1 MAASS
6 EICDARRQNYK
17 DINQILNVVLV
28 DSDEDI
34 DLGEENSNYN
44 DGSDWEYEAEHP
56 QPTVTFVAD
65 PQSDDIMVDNDNNP
79 DVPEPTPVVEQ
90 AIPAG
95 VMIPEHNTKT
105 DELLDADDTSGGW
118 MISLFQNK
126 DGEVPFVV
134 VKIGVFVPVVVVMDM
149 VYIPVVVQAVWQ
161 MVEPDKLIILI
172 GPGKK

>member
-17 DINQILNVVLV
+17 DINQIPNVVLV

-65 PQSDDIMVDNDNNP
+65 PQSDDIMVDNGNNP

-90 AIPAG
+90 PIPAG
-95 VMIPEHNTKT
+95 VMMPEHNTET
-105 DELLDADDTSGGW
+105 DELLDADDTSGGE
-118 MISLFQNK
+118 MMSLFQNK

-149 VYIPVVVQAVWQ
+149 AYISVVV
-161 MVEPDKLIILI
+161 
-172 GPGKK
+172 